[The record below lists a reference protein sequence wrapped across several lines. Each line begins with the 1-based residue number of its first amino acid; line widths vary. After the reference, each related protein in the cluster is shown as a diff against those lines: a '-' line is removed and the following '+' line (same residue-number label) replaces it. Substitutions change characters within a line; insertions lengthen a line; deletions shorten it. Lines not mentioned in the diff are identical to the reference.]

1 MTLHIND
8 PARLEAVSVAKPV
21 PVIRHS
27 SLDLYR
33 DFGKRAL
40 DIFIVVLTAPIT
52 IPLFLLLSLLVMLD
66 GRSPFYVQK
75 RVGRYGHVFGMLKF
89 RTMVCDAEEALETH
103 LKADPE
109 ARAEWD
115 RDQKL
120 KDDPRITRIGR
131 ILRKTSMD
139 ELPQIWNVLKGEM
152 SLVGP
157 RPMMVEQVIL
167 YPGEAYYQMR
177 PGISGLWQ
185 VSDLNAT
192 TFADRAIYDDTY
204 YEHLSPTTDLI
215 IVAQTFVVVLRGTG
229 Y

>member
-8 PARLEAVSVAKPV
+8 PARLEAVSVVKPV
-21 PVIRHS
+21 PVVRHS
-27 SLDLYR
+27 GLSLYR

-40 DIFIVVLTAPIT
+40 DIAIVLLTAPIT
-52 IPLFLLLSLLVMLD
+52 LPLFLLLSLMVAID
-66 GRSPFYVQK
+66 GQPPFYVQK

-89 RTMVCDAEEALETH
+89 RTMVCDADQALQAH
-103 LKADPE
+103 LNDDPK
-109 ARAEWD
+109 ARAEWN

-120 KDDPRITRIGR
+120 KMDPRITRVGR

-157 RPMMVEQVIL
+157 RPMMVDQVAL

-185 VSDLNAT
+185 VSDRNDT

-204 YEHLSPTTDLI
+204 YEHLSPVTDLI
-215 IVAQTFVVVLRGTG
+215 IIAQTFIVVLRGTG